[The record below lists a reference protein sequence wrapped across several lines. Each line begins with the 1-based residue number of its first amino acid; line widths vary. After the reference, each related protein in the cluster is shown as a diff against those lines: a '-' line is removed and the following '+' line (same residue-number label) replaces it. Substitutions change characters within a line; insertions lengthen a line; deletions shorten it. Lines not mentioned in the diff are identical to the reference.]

1 MGYTEAM
8 TIRRQIA
15 KILQKETVR
24 RWPEAG
30 DVPVEV
36 VGTDTRFG
44 QYATNLALRLAPV
57 VKDNPIRIAEKLAK
71 AFASGK
77 PATAQVVA
85 PGFLN
90 FTLPEATLKRLPSA
104 ILKKGKTYGQSDLG
118 QKARVHLEFISAN
131 PTGPLHL
138 GNGRGAFVGDV
149 LGNVL
154 AAAGYKVWREYYIN
168 DIGKQVQTLAESVV
182 RKYFIQQGITMD
194 YPDTCYQGAYV
205 DELAAKLKLD
215 GAKADMRKLRD
226 RVQNRVL
233 NDMLKSIQTLVEKRL
248 GIQFDRWFRE
258 SELYQAKLDEKVLKR
273 LAAAGVLYEADGAR
287 WMKTTTAGDDKDR
300 VLVKSD
306 GEKTYFL
313 SDVAYLDD
321 KFNRRRFDRAIVL
334 LGADHH
340 GYVGRFKAAAGSL
353 GHPGKLEII
362 IFQLVRLI
370 KGGQEIK
377 MSKRAGTFVTL
388 DELIDEV
395 GPDVARFFF
404 LASGSG
410 THMDFDLDLA
420 KERSEKN
427 PVYYVQY
434 AHARIASLVTKAEGL
449 LKVKGSKDSR
459 VLGSKGRTV
468 KGEFGENERKLAA
481 LLLRLPDVVEDV
493 ARSYGVQQLPQYAT
507 DLARAFHDYYD
518 KARVIDNDVV
528 NLARLQLMQ
537 ATQQVLKNTLA
548 LMGVSAPERM

>member
-1 MGYTEAM
+1 M
-8 TIRRQIA
+8 TVRRQIA
-15 KILQKETVR
+15 KTLQKETAR
-24 RWPEAG
+24 QWPEAA
-30 DVPVEV
+30 DVSVEV

-44 QYATNLALRLAPV
+44 HYATNLALRLAPM

-90 FTLPEATLKRLPSA
+90 FSLPEPTLKRLPSV
-104 ILKKGKTYGQSDLG
+104 ILKTGKTYGQSDLG
-118 QKARVHLEFISAN
+118 QGTRVHLEFISAN

-138 GNGRGAFVGDV
+138 GNGRGAFVGDALGHV
-149 LGNVL
+149 LS
-154 AAAGYKVWREYYIN
+154 AAGYKVWREYYVN

-182 RKYFIQQGITMD
+182 RKYFIRQGITMD

-205 DELAAKLKLD
+205 DELAARLKLD

-233 NDMLKSIQTLVEKRL
+233 NSMLKSIQTLVEKRL

-258 SELYQAKLDEKVLKR
+258 SELYRSKLDAKVLKR
-273 LAAAGVLYEADGAR
+273 LAAAGVLYEADSAR
-287 WMKTTTAGDDKDR
+287 WMKTTAAGDDKDR
-300 VLVKSD
+300 VLIKSD

-321 KFNRRRFDRAIVL
+321 KFNRRKFERAIVL

-340 GYVGRFKAAAGSL
+340 GYVGRFKAAAAGL
-353 GHPGKLEII
+353 GHPGKLDII

-370 KGGQEIK
+370 KGGQEVK

-404 LASGSG
+404 LASGAG

-427 PVYYVQY
+427 PVFYVQY
-434 AHARIASLVTKAEGL
+434 AHARIASLVKKAEAL
-449 LKVKGSKDSR
+449 VRKGN
-459 VLGSKGRTV
+459 GGMGQKGNGRCTV
-468 KGEFGENERKLAA
+468 KGEFGEPERKLSAF
-481 LLLRLPDVVEDV
+481 LLRLPDVVEDV

-528 NLARLQLMQ
+528 NLTRLQLMQ
-537 ATQQVLKNTLA
+537 ATSQVLKNTLA
-548 LMGVSAPERM
+548 LMGISAPKKM